1 MTSAVPHHRH
11 TFREYL
17 LIEEMS
23 GVKHEY
29 FDGEIFAMA
38 GGTPEHAAL
47 CANLIAKLVTTTS
60 GKPCATYTSDLQI
73 RVLATGLAT
82 YPDVAVVCGPLER
95 DPESRTHCTNPT
107 ALFEVLSFATEK
119 YDRTTK
125 REHYQQIDSMRD
137 YVILSQDHPHA
148 EQWTR
153 DERGG
158 WTHRVI
164 DGGGEIVLESIG
176 SSFPLRDLYSF
187 STTSPNTNAS

>member
-11 TFREYL
+11 TFKEYL

-23 GVKHEY
+23 GIKHEY
-29 FDGEIFAMA
+29 FEGEIFAMA

-47 CANLIAKLVTTTS
+47 CASLIAKLVASTS
-60 GKPCATYTSDLQI
+60 GKPWVTYTSDLQI

-107 ALFEVLSFATEK
+107 ALFEVLSPATEK

-125 REHYQQIDSMRD
+125 RQHYQQIESLRD
-137 YVILSQDHPHA
+137 YVILAQDRPYA
-148 EQWTR
+148 EQWSR
-153 DERGG
+153 DERGA

-164 DGGGEIVLESIG
+164 DAGGEIGLDSVG
-176 SSFPLRDLYSF
+176 GSFPLGDLYRRG
-187 STTSPNTNAS
+187 